1 MGRET
6 LSARGRFITLEGGE
20 GAGKS
25 TQSKLLVVA
34 LGRAGV
40 IAKATREPG
49 GAPGGEAIRQ
59 LLLEGDANR
68 WDAAGEALLLYAAR
82 RDHVAKLI
90 QPALEEGCWVI
101 SDRFNDSTIAY
112 QGYGRGVP
120 LDQLA
125 LLQRFAIGD
134 FVPDLTLLLDLPV
147 DQGFARA
154 ASRSRRADRF
164 ERLDREFHERLRAGF
179 QTIAASEPERC
190 AVIDATG
197 NIDDVHRSIIATI
210 ATRFSMKL

>member
-1 MGRET
+1 MGRAT

-25 TQSKLLVVA
+25 TQSKLLVAA
-34 LGRAGV
+34 LSRAGV

-49 GAPGGEAIRQ
+49 GSPAGEAIRQ
-59 LLLEGDANR
+59 LLLDGDADR

-90 QPALEEGCWVI
+90 RPALDEGHWVI
-101 SDRFNDSTIAY
+101 SDRFNDSTVAY

-125 LLQRFAIGD
+125 VLQRFAIGD

-147 DQGFARA
+147 EQGFARA
-154 ASRSRRADRF
+154 ASRSRGADRF
-164 ERLDREFHERLRAGF
+164 ERLDREFHERLRTGF
-179 QTIAASEPERC
+179 QTIAASEPQRC
-190 AVIDATG
+190 AVIDATR
-197 NIDDVHRSIIATI
+197 NIDDIHRAILATI
-210 ATRFSMKL
+210 AARFGMEL